1 MRGDC
6 ASCGFPI
13 SVKNAVDKVACPFCA
28 AVNQPISGGISISPG
43 WVLLAAVVGVL
54 VLTKVRK

>member
-13 SVKNAVDKVACPFCA
+13 SVKNTVDKVACPFCST
-28 AVNQPISGGISISPG
+28 VNTPVSGGISISPG

-54 VLTKVRK
+54 VLSKARR

>member
-43 WVLLAAVVGVL
+43 WVLLAANL
-54 VLTKVRK
+54 AN